1 MKLGSDQKNDGLM
14 MDASGKRKDEEGDG
28 ESKTK
33 TSASSSNSIVD
44 ESEKASSS
52 GVRPYVRS
60 KVPRLRWTPDLHLRF
75 AQAVERLGGYE
86 MATPKLVLQQM
97 NTKGLSIAHV
107 KSHLQ
112 MYRSKKIDD
121 QGQVINSRGGLI
133 GSSDYFSLN
142 FWQHSLLPNFDH
154 SLSSNFRS
162 RSVSRSTGHGNW
174 IASPSVLVPDSMTIR
189 SGAGFYNSISERI
202 NVENGSSTRHG
213 PFHTCKNPTF
223 NDDHRR
229 KLKQEFLDTESHR
242 SMCSGNSIRGQ
253 VSSTT
258 KQPYFAAQISKR
270 GGDTN
275 ESISSE
281 TKWSFN
287 AEKCSQTKRKADDLD
302 LSLTLFTESKEKEAR
317 RSFIMGRGR
326 RGKQFI
332 SFPIFYFN
340 KRKQFYISESMPSK
354 HPKLT
359 STLDLTM

>member
-1 MKLGSDQKNDGLM
+1 M

-97 NTKGLSIAHV
+97 NTKGLSI
-107 KSHLQ
+107 

-223 NDDHRR
+223 NDHRR

-242 SMCSGNSIRGQ
+242 Q

-317 RSFIMGRGR
+317 RSLSWDEEDEGSNLSLSLSSTSTKESNSIYLM
-326 RGKQFI
+326 
-332 SFPIFYFN
+332 
-340 KRKQFYISESMPSK
+340 SMPSK